1 MRVVHVIEGLP
12 RTAGTTV
19 FPIEVAREQLA
30 LGHEVEI
37 VHFTFNDCADSGV
50 RIRRVESLDELG
62 YCPDIVHIHAFWS
75 LCQVRAMRWCRQNG
89 VPYVVSPHG
98 GLMPRVLRKG
108 WLKKHLFF
116 WVFVKSALAKAVAL
130 HCTGEGERTA
140 VEALGIRTRTFTVP
154 LGCRLP
160 VGSEVKV
167 KGEGEQR
174 MVLFLGRLGEEKGL
188 ELLLEAWKEI
198 QTTSGKLVLAGPSWQ
213 GYGEKL
219 REKVEVEKIGGVEF
233 AGPADEAMKD
243 RLYRAADVFVLSSP
257 MENFSLVVLEA
268 LAYGVP
274 VICTKG
280 TPWKG
285 IAEQDCG
292 WWIDYTRESFVRAL
306 KDALEA
312 SDEKLGEM
320 GARARALAG
329 TYDWRRV
336 AERLT
341 GLYLNRAEGA
351 CS

>member
-1 MRVVHVIEGLP
+1 MTANRRIALNVVATYGRSLYAMVLGLF
-12 RTAGTTV
+12 TARW
-19 FPIEVAREQLA
+19 ALQA
-30 LGHEVEI
+30 LGSWVC
-37 VHFTFNDCADSGV
+37 VVGV
-50 RIRRVESLDELG
+50 R
-62 YCPDIVHIHAFWS
+62 
-75 LCQVRAMRWCRQNG
+75 
-89 VPYVVSPHG
+89 
-98 GLMPRVLRKG
+98 
-108 WLKKHLFF
+108 
-116 WVFVKSALAKAVAL
+116 
-130 HCTGEGERTA
+130 
-140 VEALGIRTRTFTVP
+140 
-154 LGCRLP
+154 GCRLP

-198 QTTSGKLVLAGPSWQ
+198 QITSGKLVLAGPSWQ

-268 LAYGVP
+268 LAYGAP

-280 TPWKG
+280 TPWKC
-285 IAEQDCG
+285 IEEQNCG